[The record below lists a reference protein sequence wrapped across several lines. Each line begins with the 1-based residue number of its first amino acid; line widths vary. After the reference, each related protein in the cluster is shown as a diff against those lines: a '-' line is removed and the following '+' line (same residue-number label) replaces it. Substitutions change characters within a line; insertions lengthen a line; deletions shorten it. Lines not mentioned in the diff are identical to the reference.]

1 MTFSSLR
8 QRTVAAPSVQVLGV
22 GLHSGQT
29 VHMRIVPADSGSGLS
44 FLRTDLEP
52 KVTIPVRAGN
62 VGDTLLATTLEAE
75 GAHVSTVEHLLFTLC
90 ICGVD
95 NAVIEI
101 DGPEVPIMDGSAM
114 PFLLVLRDTGLIEQ
128 EASKKFILVKKK
140 VEVELTD
147 QPGRRAQFEP
157 GPAVNWGVCISYSDR
172 VISRTS
178 QELEHGLVDHALC
191 VAGIASAR
199 TFGFEHEVDF
209 LRSQQRAL
217 GGTLDNAVVLGER
230 KVLNPNGLRLK
241 NEFVAHKLL
250 DVIGDCYI
258 EGKLV
263 VGKYKG
269 RMPGHKLNN
278 LLMRELLGDE
288 DAWDEV
294 SADDLDKD
302 CLPDFGPLT
311 VTL

>member
-1 MTFSSLR
+1 
-8 QRTVAAPSVQVLGV
+8 
-22 GLHSGQT
+22 
-29 VHMRIVPADSGSGLS
+29 MRLVPADSDSGLS

-62 VGDTLLATTLEAE
+62 VGDTMLATTLEAQ

-114 PFLLVLRDTGLIEQ
+114 PFVLVLRDTGLIEQ
-128 EASKKFILVKKK
+128 EARKKFMLVKRK
-140 VEVELTD
+140 VEVELTE

-157 GPAVNWGVCISYSDR
+157 GQAVNWDVRISYR
-172 VISRTS
+172 NPVISRTS
-178 QELEHGLVDHALC
+178 QELEHGLVDHARC
-191 VAGIASAR
+191 VSGIAGAR
-199 TFGFEHEVDF
+199 TFGFMHEVDY
-209 LRSQQRAL
+209 LRSRQRAL
-217 GGTLDNAVVLGER
+217 GGKLDNAVVLNER
-230 KVLNPNGLRLK
+230 RVLNSDGLRQED
-241 NEFVAHKLL
+241 EFVAHKLL

-263 VGKYKG
+263 MGKYKA
-269 RMPGHKLNN
+269 RMPGHELNN

-311 VTL
+311 AAL

>member
-1 MTFSSLR
+1 
-8 QRTVAAPSVQVLGV
+8 
-22 GLHSGQT
+22 
-29 VHMRIVPADSGSGLS
+29 MRLVPADSGSGLS
-44 FLRTDLEP
+44 FVRTDLEP

-62 VGDTLLATTLEAE
+62 VGDTMLATTLEAE

-101 DGPEVPIMDGSAM
+101 DGPEVPIMDGSARS
-114 PFLLVLRDTGLIEQ
+114 FVLVLRDTGLIEQ
-128 EASKKFILVKKK
+128 EERKKFMLVKRK
-140 VEVELTD
+140 VEVELTE

-157 GPAVNWGVCISYSDR
+157 GPAVNWGVRISYSNP
-172 VISRTS
+172 VISRTL
-178 QELEHGLVDHALC
+178 QELELGLVDHARC
-191 VAGIASAR
+191 VAGIAGAR
-199 TFGFEHEVDF
+199 TFGFVREVDY
-209 LRSQQRAL
+209 LRSRQRAL
-217 GGTLDNAVVLGER
+217 GGTLDNAVVLDER
-230 KVLNPNGLRLK
+230 RVLNSDGLRQED
-241 NEFVAHKLL
+241 EFVAHKLL

-263 VGKYKG
+263 VGKYKA

-302 CLPDFGPLT
+302 CLPDFGPLAAA
-311 VTL
+311 L